1 MHACVDTVEYLP
13 APHAMQVVPPFR
25 ASESV
30 TEPAAQLAQVVVE
43 LGEYCPAAHDV
54 HLVPEDET
62 TESLEPAVTTD
73 PEVHASHSTACA
85 PLYFPSGQAA
95 HATVDDAEK
104 WPAAHDVHRVPPA
117 LAAVSVTEPA
127 KHDTQSLALVDPT
140 EPTNSPATHPMH
152 ADDAIE
158 PVAAT

>member
-13 APHAMQVVPPFR
+13 ATHAMQLVPPFR

-30 TEPAAQLAQVVVE
+30 TEPAAQLVQAVAE

-73 PEVHASHSTACA
+73 PEVHA
-85 PLYFPSGQAA
+85 LI
-95 HATVDDAEK
+95 DD
-104 WPAAHDVHRVPPA
+104 WGFVINY
-117 LAAVSVTEPA
+117 LNFIMNITNIYNIT
-127 KHDTQSLALVDPT
+127 DTFNIVIIYNPRPT
-140 EPTNSPATHPMH
+140 S
-152 ADDAIE
+152 
-158 PVAAT
+158 